1 MLLKR
6 RLLSRQVIVL
16 SLQVD
21 EKRVTTVK
29 SPWACEDGTCYFV
42 VFVPF
47 VTRLWFVFLAPV
59 LCELDF

>member
-16 SLQVD
+16 SPQVD

-29 SPWACEDGTCYFV
+29 SPWACGDGTCYFL
-42 VFVPF
+42 VFAVCHQ
-47 VTRLWFVFLAPV
+47 TRFVFLVPV

>member
-42 VFVPF
+42 VFAVCHQTLVCFPCACF
-47 VTRLWFVFLAPV
+47 V
-59 LCELDF
+59 